1 MKGLK
6 NILTL
11 SRLGRLT
18 THKKKMDRMDAW
30 RFVRGVWLLMNQNE
44 IGEWDD
50 ITEVSTESENSE
62 KTSDVIIS
70 DDETSS
76 VDFGSEI
83 DIDESF
89 ELMDVIEESG
99 EVVYVLSFSLGG
111 GTHELLVYEEP
122 SQ

>member
-1 MKGLK
+1 
-6 NILTL
+6 
-11 SRLGRLT
+11 
-18 THKKKMDRMDAW
+18 MDRNDVWIFA
-30 RFVRGVWLLMNQNE
+30 RGVWLLMNQNE

-50 ITEVSTESENSE
+50 VTEVSTESENSE
-62 KTSDVIIS
+62 KTGDVIIS
-70 DDETSS
+70 DDETSISS

-83 DIDESF
+83 DINESF
-89 ELMDVIEESG
+89 ELMDVTEESG